1 MTSRPGAAPGWVV
14 VLTVLLA
21 LTLTGSVLGAFLWS
35 EQVGDIEAEEAR
47 RDEVAQVAGQFAVDV
62 NTYSA
67 ADIDTYSD
75 RVAAQLTED
84 FSGSFTDAL
93 EGLVEQV
100 RAAEIESEGT
110 VLRTGVA
117 SVDEDTA
124 RVLVVADATVDSVF
138 QTRVRHFRWEVE
150 LVRDGDEWLVDN
162 FTPVA

>member
-1 MTSRPGAAPGWVV
+1 MTPRPGGAPGWVV
-14 VLTVLLA
+14 VTTVLLA
-21 LTLTGSVLGAFLWS
+21 LALSGSVLGAFLWS
-35 EQVGDIEAEEAR
+35 EQISDVEAEEAS
-47 RDEVAQVAGQFAVDV
+47 RDEVAQVASQFAVDV

-67 ADIDTYSD
+67 ADIDTYAD
-75 RVAAQLTED
+75 RVSAQLTED
-84 FSGSFTDAL
+84 FSGSFNDAL
-93 EGLVEQV
+93 EGLVDQV

-117 SVDEDTA
+117 SVGDDSA

-150 LVRDGDEWLVDN
+150 LVRAGDEWLVDN